1 VTAGNVTPSG
11 PKDCQV
17 LTAVAVDGRLHVLA
31 QAPGAQPDGAWSLDN
46 AYHLS
51 VTSLDGTLTFGEGS
65 TGETGVEPATINA
78 LYRIEY
84 ELGEVLDMAL
94 EKGGRVIQQARL
106 VRVITL

>member
-1 VTAGNVTPSG
+1 MTAGNVTPSG

-51 VTSLDGTLTFGEGS
+51 VTSLDGTLTFGEGPQGRRVWSPRRS
-65 TGETGVEPATINA
+65 TRSTASS
-78 LYRIEY
+78 
-84 ELGEVLDMAL
+84 MS
-94 EKGGRVIQQARL
+94 L
-106 VRVITL
+106 VKYSIWLWRKAAG